1 MIELLSP
8 VGDFECLKAAVQNG
22 ANAVYFGSNLFS
34 ARAFA
39 QNFGKEELEQAIN
52 YAKIRGVKTH
62 LTLNTLIKDE
72 EFEEAFNVAKIA
84 YEFGIDAIIV
94 QDIGLATTLIKSFPD
109 LEIHASTQ
117 MTTSNLEGTKK
128 IEQLG
133 FKRVVLSRECSLSE
147 IEHICK
153 NTNIDIE
160 VFAHGALCIS
170 YSGQCLFS
178 SMVGGRSGNRG
189 RCAQPCRLPYSL
201 IFYNNDLDNRFSLDE
216 KNNNYLRDE
225 KVLNTNH
232 QSDEQILDKGY
243 LLSPRDLCSLE
254 NLPKLI
260 SAGVASLKIEGR
272 MKSPTYVATV
282 TRIYRKYIDLA
293 YKYLNNEISKY
304 EIDPKDKYDLM
315 QVFNRGE
322 FSAGHLLDE
331 PNKKLIYPQKPNNM
345 GIFLGKI
352 IKLNPNKGLVTTK
365 LENSLSI
372 GDGISF
378 ENENTKYTISEL
390 MDKNSNIKSA
400 EKGMIVTFGR
410 MKGNIKPN
418 DKIYKLTDK
427 ELSSVA
433 LNSYSK
439 EAVKTY
445 LSCNLKIHSNKKI
458 SAQIKSLNFDLEEYF
473 EYDYIPEVAQ
483 NAPITKEKIIS
494 QFNKTL
500 NTCFEFS
507 EIDIDMKEDLFIP
520 TSVLNDIRRTAINL
534 IEEKIM
540 QSFKRKAS
548 SNIDISSKSA
558 GFKIHSNEEIQQNSS
573 NKDYSSTKLQ
583 QSQNFENVASKKSTP
598 SKALVLN
605 ILNTDYDYSK
615 LKHFDKIYI
624 PLKYFSYKKY
634 ENILKILEQKSKLY
648 IYMPVVVKD
657 RFLAKIE
664 SMVNKAISNFKISGA
679 VISEISTI
687 SIFKNKSND
696 KSLAKKQDQS
706 IYQKI
711 DKNFE
716 LIANYNFNVFNSSS
730 AFEVKK
736 LGFSTITLSPE
747 LAADELSEIELKNK
761 EVIVYGKI
769 PLMTM
774 SYCLLGKSNRCY
786 KDCKHLCLED
796 KKYFLSDRYNFKFR
810 VVPDNIQTLTTIYNS
825 RNLAIA
831 HVNADCIRFDILDET
846 IYEINKFA

>member
-8 VGDFECLKAAVQNG
+8 VGDFDCLKAAVQNG

-39 QNFGKEELEQAIN
+39 QNFGREELEQAIN
-52 YAKIRGVKTH
+52 YAKIRGIKTH
-62 LTLNTLIKDE
+62 LTLNTLIKNE
-72 EFEEAFNVAKIA
+72 EFEEAFNVAKTA

-94 QDIGLATTLIKSFPD
+94 QDIGLALSLINSFPD

-117 MTTSNLEGTKK
+117 MTTSNLEGAKK
-128 IEQLG
+128 LEHLG

-189 RCAQPCRLPYSL
+189 KCAQPCRLPYSL
-201 IFYNNDLDNRFSLDE
+201 L
-216 KNNNYLRDE
+216 
-225 KVLNTNH
+225 T
-232 QSDEQILDKGY
+232 QDEQILDKGY

-304 EIDPKDKYDLM
+304 EIDSKDKHDLM

-322 FSAGHLLDE
+322 FSAGHLQDE
-331 PNKKLIYPQKPNNM
+331 PNKQLIYPQKPNNM

-352 IKLNPNKGLVTTK
+352 IKFNPTKGLVTAK
-365 LENSLSI
+365 LENTLSI

-390 MDKNSNIKSA
+390 MNKNVNFKSA
-400 EKGMIVTFGR
+400 KKGMTVTFGR

-418 DKIYKLTDK
+418 DRIYKLTDK
-427 ELSSVA
+427 ELSSEA

-439 EAVKTY
+439 ESVKTY
-445 LSCNLKIHSNKKI
+445 LSCNLKIHSSENI
-458 SAQIKSLNFDLEEYF
+458 LAQIKNLNFGLEESF

-483 NAPITKEKIIS
+483 NVPITKEKIIA
-494 QFNKTL
+494 QFRKTL

-507 EIDIDMKEDLFIP
+507 EIDIDMNENLFLP

-534 IEEKIM
+534 IEEKILK
-540 QSFKRKAS
+540 SFKRKAS
-548 SNIDISSKSA
+548 CNFDFSLLNTDID
-558 GFKIHSNEEIQQNSS
+558 NSS
-573 NKDYSSTKLQ
+573 NIESLQ
-583 QSQNFENVASKKSTP
+583 NQGFENFVSKNSLLTKV
-598 SKALVLN
+598 LLLN
-605 ILNTDYDYSK
+605 ILNTEYDYSK

-624 PLKYFSYKKY
+624 PLKYFSDKKY
-634 ENILKILEQKSKLY
+634 EKILKILEQKAKLY

-657 RFLAKIE
+657 RFLNKIAL
-664 SMVNKAISNFKISGA
+664 MVNKALQNYKISGA
-679 VISEISTI
+679 VISEMS
-687 SIFKNKSND
+687 SIYLFKNKNKDKTQSSN
-696 KSLAKKQDQS
+696 
-706 IYQKI
+706 IEE
-711 DKNFE
+711 NFE
-716 LIANYNFNVFNSSS
+716 LIANYNFNIFNFLS
-730 AFEVKK
+730 ALEIEKM
-736 LGFSTITLSPE
+736 GFSIITLSPE
-747 LAADELSEIELKNK
+747 LTADELSNIKLKNK

-774 SYCLLGKSNRCY
+774 SYCLFGKSNRCY
-786 KDCKHLCLED
+786 KDCKHQCLED
-796 KKYFLSDRYNFKFR
+796 NNFFLSDRYNFKFK
-810 VVPDNIQTLTTIYNS
+810 VIPDNIQTLTTIYNS
-825 RNLAIA
+825 RNLALSN
-831 HVNADCIRFDILDET
+831 VNADCIRFDILDET
-846 IYEINKFA
+846 IEEINKL

>member
-39 QNFGKEELEQAIN
+39 QNFGKEDLKQAIN

-72 EFEEAFNVAKIA
+72 EFEEAFNVAKTA
-84 YEFGIDAIIV
+84 YRSGIDAIIV

-117 MTTSNLEGTKK
+117 MTTSNLEGAKK
-128 IEQLG
+128 LEQLG
-133 FKRVVLSRECSLSE
+133 FKRVVLSRECSFSE

-153 NTNIDIE
+153 NTHIDIE

-178 SMVGGRSGNRG
+178 SMVGRRSGNRG
-189 RCAQPCRLPYSL
+189 KCAQPCRLPYSL
-201 IFYNNDLDNRFSLDE
+201 ISRNNSFSLD
-216 KNNNYLRDE
+216 KKVSNNKYLRDE

-232 QSDEQILDKGY
+232 LDDEKILDKGY
-243 LLSPRDLCSLE
+243 LLSPRDLCSLD

-282 TRIYRKYIDLA
+282 TKIYRKYIDLA

-304 EIDPKDKYDLM
+304 EIDPKDKHDLM

-331 PNKKLIYPQKPNNM
+331 PNRKLIYPQKPNNM

-352 IKLNPNKGLVTTK
+352 LKFNPNKGLITAK
-365 LENSLSI
+365 LENNLSI

-390 MDKNSNIKSA
+390 MNKNSNIKSA
-400 EKGMIVTFGR
+400 EKGMTVTFGR

-427 ELSSVA
+427 ELSTDA

-439 EAVKTY
+439 ETVKTY
-445 LSCNLKIHSNKKI
+445 LTCTLKIHSNEKI
-458 SAQIKSLNFDLEEYF
+458 LVQVKSLNFDLKETF
-473 EYDYIPEVAQ
+473 EHDYIPEVAQ
-483 NAPITKEKIIS
+483 NAPVTKEKIVA

-507 EIDIDMKEDLFIP
+507 EIDIDMNENLFIP

-534 IEEKIM
+534 IEEKIL
-540 QSFKRKAS
+540 QSFKRK
-548 SNIDISSKSA
+548 IDDNFNFSEQNTS
-558 GFKIHSNEEIQQNSS
+558 FKMNSDAKTQH
-573 NKDYSSTKLQ
+573 NNHHIL
-583 QSQNFENVASKKSTP
+583 KKSTP
-598 SKALVLN
+598 AKSLLLN

-615 LKHFDKIYI
+615 LKHFDKIYV
-624 PLKYFSYKKY
+624 PLKYFSDKKY
-634 ENILKILEQKSKLY
+634 EKILKILELKSKLY

-657 RFLAKIE
+657 RFLATIE
-664 SMVNKAISNFKISGA
+664 SMVNKAIQNYKISGA
-679 VISEISTI
+679 VISEISSI
-687 SIFKNKSND
+687 GIFKNKIKNEVEFT
-696 KSLAKKQDQS
+696 AKGQMQN
-706 IYQKI
+706 I

-716 LIANYNFNVFNSSS
+716 LIANYNFNIFNSY
-730 AFEVKK
+730 AAKELETF
-736 LGFSTITLSPE
+736 GFSSVTLSPE
-747 LAADELSEIELKNK
+747 LTADELTNIKLNNK

-774 SYCLLGKSNRCY
+774 SYCLLGKSNKCY
-786 KDCKHLCLED
+786 KDCKHLCSQNNNYYLN
-796 KKYFLSDRYNFKFR
+796 DRYNFRFR

-825 RNLAIA
+825 RNLAISN
-831 HVNADCIRFDILDET
+831 VNANCIRFDILDET
-846 IYEINKFA
+846 IEEINQL

>member
-39 QNFGKEELEQAIN
+39 QNFGREELEQAIN

-72 EFEEAFNVAKIA
+72 EFEEAFNVAKTA

-94 QDIGLATTLIKSFPD
+94 QDIGLALSLIKSFPD

-117 MTTSNLEGTKK
+117 MTTSNLEGAKK
-128 IEQLG
+128 LEQLG

-201 IFYNNDLDNRFSLDE
+201 LSS
-216 KNNNYLRDE
+216 NNNFSIDENLRGE
-225 KVLNTNH
+225 KVLNKNH
-232 QSDEQILDKGY
+232 LLDEQILDKGY

-304 EIDPKDKYDLM
+304 EIDSKDKYDLM

-322 FSAGHLLDE
+322 FSAGHLQDE

-352 IKLNPNKGLVTTK
+352 IKFNPNKGLVTAK
-365 LENSLSI
+365 LENNLSI

-390 MDKNSNIKSA
+390 MNKNVNFKSA
-400 EKGMIVTFGR
+400 KKGMTVTFGR

-427 ELSSVA
+427 ELSSEA

-445 LSCNLKIHSNKKI
+445 LSCNLKIHSNEKI
-458 SAQIKSLNFDLEEYF
+458 LAQIKSLNFGLEESF
-473 EYDYIPEVAQ
+473 EYDYIPEIAQ
-483 NAPITKEKIIS
+483 NAPISKEKIIA
-494 QFNKTL
+494 QFRKTL

-507 EIDIDMKEDLFIP
+507 EIDIDMNENLFLP

-534 IEEKIM
+534 IEEKIL
-540 QSFKRKAS
+540 QSFKRKTDCNNLDLS
-548 SNIDISSKSA
+548 LQNTDIGKFSTIESLQNQGFENFVSK
-558 GFKIHSNEEIQQNSS
+558 NSS
-573 NKDYSSTKLQ
+573 PT
-583 QSQNFENVASKKSTP
+583 
-598 SKALVLN
+598 KALLLN
-605 ILNTDYDYSK
+605 ILNTKYDYSK
-615 LKHFDKIYI
+615 LKHFDKIYV
-624 PLKYFSYKKY
+624 PLKYFSDKKY
-634 ENILKILEQKSKLY
+634 EHILKILEQKSKLY

-657 RFLAKIE
+657 RFLDKIE
-664 SMVNKAISNFKISGA
+664 SMINKALQSYTISGA
-679 VISEISTI
+679 VVSEVS
-687 SIFKNKSND
+687 SIDLFKYKS
-696 KSLAKKQDQS
+696 KTAE
-706 IYQKI
+706 
-711 DKNFE
+711 NFE
-716 LIANYNFNVFNSSS
+716 LIANYNFNIFNSFS
-730 AFEVKK
+730 ASRVENF
-736 LGFSTITLSPE
+736 GFSSVTLSPE
-747 LAADELSEIELKNK
+747 LNADELSEIKLKNK

-786 KDCKHLCLED
+786 KDCNHLCLED
-796 KKYFLSDRYNFKFR
+796 TKYFLSDRYNFKFR
-810 VVPDNIQTLTTIYNS
+810 VIPDNTQTLTTIYNS
-825 RNLAIA
+825 RNLSVSN
-831 HVNADCIRFDILDET
+831 VNADCIRFDILDET
-846 IYEINKFA
+846 IEEINTILKKPSSLF